1 MPKQKGDGIRPRKQC
16 RGVHIAI
23 NSLASYATP
32 RAHLL
37 SQLAQFGVPMQQVHV
52 FLGDSPKES
61 AGEAD
66 GGRFV
71 DAASGAWHYRVPHNS
86 VDFTA
91 MVHIAENAPLF
102 SAVKQWFYMHDTSSV
117 GANFWPN
124 VTKWCA
130 SGLPACA
137 LPLTRWNPTS
147 SMGLY
152 DADFLRSRAAVSNIS
167 VLKNTRGLSGMRWK
181 IRGVGWEDKLFKV
194 CDAISPDAP
203 IRRFTRRCEN
213 KTLGRRTCL
222 CSQLTIESTPVPVYG
237 AASTPRQVWRFDCAD
252 VKKYKANYARNQSK
266 NGQMIIA
273 P

>member
-1 MPKQKGDGIRPRKQC
+1 MPRRC

-23 NSLASYATP
+23 NSLSSYSVP

-37 SQLAQFGVPMQQVHV
+37 RELSVAGVPMQQVHL
-52 FLGDSPKES
+52 FLGDSPVAAAS
-61 AGEAD
+61 GGVD

-71 DAASGAWHYRVPHNS
+71 DEASGAWHYRVPHNS

-102 SAVKQWFYMHDTSSV
+102 AAVEQWFYMHDTASV
-117 GANFWPN
+117 GPHFWSN
-124 VTKWCA
+124 ATRWCT

-137 LPLTRWNPTS
+137 LPLTRWLPTS

-152 DADFLRSRAAVSNIS
+152 DAAFLRSPAAVSNIS
-167 VLKNTRGLSGMRWK
+167 ALKNSRGASGMRWK

-194 CDAISPDAP
+194 CDAVSPDAP

-213 KTLGRRTCL
+213 KTLGRRTCICNGL
-222 CSQLTIESTPVPVYG
+222 SIASQPVSVYG
-237 AASTPRQVWRFDCAD
+237 AGSTPRQVWRFDCAD
-252 VKKYKANYARNQSK
+252 IAKYKANWARNQSGSVGRIK
-266 NGQMIIA
+266 EMIIA